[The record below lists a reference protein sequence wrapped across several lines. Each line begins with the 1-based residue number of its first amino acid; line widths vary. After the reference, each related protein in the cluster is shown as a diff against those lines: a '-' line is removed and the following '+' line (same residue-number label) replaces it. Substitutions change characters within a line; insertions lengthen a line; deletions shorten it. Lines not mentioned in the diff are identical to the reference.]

1 MPVLDGFAAGRTIK
15 RELPATRLIYV
26 TGNTDPAFVTE
37 ALQVGASALV
47 HKTSAGR
54 ELLDVIRRAMAGET
68 MAATPVSQT
77 SRRCG
82 RASVG
87 CRFRPSRR
95 MGEGRYVVGNEAVAA
110 LTGFSVQELEA
121 MSVLDLTP
129 ALQSETGER
138 VWSEFLAVG
147 EQWGTDDLRRKDG
160 VSAQVYYYARAHVL
174 PDVHLSLPFS
184 SASGSSL

>member
-47 HKTSAGR
+47 HKTSGGR

-68 MAATPVSQT
+68 ICGCGQSPRNRRVDRCAVPFAHSHLLHCRKAATPVSQT

-82 RASVG
+82 RASVS
-87 CRFRPSRR
+87 CRFRPSRP

-138 VWSEFLAVG
+138 VLV
-147 EQWGTDDLRRKDG
+147 RVPRC
-160 VSAQVYYYARAHVL
+160 R
-174 PDVHLSLPFS
+174 
-184 SASGSSL
+184 